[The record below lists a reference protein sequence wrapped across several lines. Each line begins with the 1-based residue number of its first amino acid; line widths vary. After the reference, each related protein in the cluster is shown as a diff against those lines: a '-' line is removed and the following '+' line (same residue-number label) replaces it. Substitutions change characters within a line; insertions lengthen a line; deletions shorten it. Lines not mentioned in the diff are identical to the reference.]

1 MGDNIALINQDNLKD
16 QIYTIR
22 GVQVMF
28 DRDLAKLYDV
38 ETRILNQ
45 AVKRNIE
52 RFPDEYCFQLND
64 DEFSNWIS
72 HIVMSNKD
80 RMGLRRHPYVFTEQ
94 GVAMLSGVLR
104 SDVAIKVS
112 IQIMDAFVSMRKFI
126 SINAELFRRLDT
138 VERKQLGYDTN
149 FENVFKAIE
158 NKELVKKQGI
168 FFDGQIFDAYV
179 FVSDLVRSANKSI
192 VLKAKNGLHSLNW
205 INVHSNF

>member
-64 DEFSNWIS
+64 D
-72 HIVMSNKD
+72 
-80 RMGLRRHPYVFTEQ
+80 
-94 GVAMLSGVLR
+94 
-104 SDVAIKVS
+104 
-112 IQIMDAFVSMRKFI
+112 
-126 SINAELFRRLDT
+126 
-138 VERKQLGYDTN
+138 
-149 FENVFKAIE
+149 
-158 NKELVKKQGI
+158 
-168 FFDGQIFDAYV
+168 
-179 FVSDLVRSANKSI
+179 
-192 VLKAKNGLHSLNW
+192 
-205 INVHSNF
+205 